1 MKTKIFNLY
10 SCLAVLLVA
19 MLSAGCTD
27 DLELPVPDPNLQE
40 LEKYYFILGDP
51 VATRSVD
58 YRTDE
63 HSEFTGGELLGCF
76 ALDADGNAVNG
87 AKSNACYAVS
97 VITSE
102 DEEKNGRKILVPNTP
117 SDKLDKGYAKYLFYY
132 PYNKD
137 ITSLEELKDLT
148 YSVESDQNK
157 HEDYEASDLLW
168 DVAKPE
174 GGICR
179 VEMDH
184 VMANII
190 IVIDGVEY
198 DVERGAVVLQQPLTA
213 ENIDLTAPTIDDMRD
228 VEGAYYYSVDDAQ
241 EKHDIQAM
249 YALYSSANDRFRTA
263 VPANRTLKAGDDII
277 KLWSRETGNEK
288 TFRLKNDVRLE
299 AGKNYY
305 FTLIKKGKP
314 QPGLDDDSWV
324 LDVLDPETGEPV
336 GLLCR
341 EYLHWQREYS
351 FDYRDK
357 PTRPAD
363 ENGKPVLNSQAWVF
377 YNLQDD
383 GKTPDLS
390 VGKVLRF
397 VYDVRVNM
405 THPEGDDYPGL
416 NGNGVTWWGYAWP
429 APHIRWQDGDG
440 GKGTGLYLAKH
451 GYGWSRQ
458 GDYGV
463 PDNEKA
469 FIGDYYMNG
478 GTVLWNGA
486 ENEISAFIMPDK
498 DDSAV
503 NADAER
509 YGHIAIP
516 RNSEGGKPFVSY
528 KPYDND
534 EYAGK
539 YKVGFVMPHYLIDTR
554 TGNDG
559 KVEQRRYP
567 LVKIGFNQFWMSK
580 SLRAKTYTDGTSLHK
595 FNTGRFSFQIHE
607 NTPPVAPDGYIYPFY
622 DDSKNGID
630 PLYDLGEDYVDNR
643 TDIPLLYN
651 YTCFMNDKLLPRSVE
666 SISFYKRPSVDDYT
680 KFCHYLG
687 RWGVTKMATDSCTR
701 VNGAELV
708 SPDIPGDF
716 IKGCLINVPP
726 VHCGNISGLNLRPWG
741 YRASNSQKLHEAG
754 GSTAFFVETDDAT
767 KGMYAPIYFY
777 YAAWNA
783 NPVSGKTF
791 WNETLYSYPVPPRSQ
806 WGTNWDAELQQNVPY
821 DANYGKWASTF
832 HQVRFLLKYKGQNE
846 SVPTHSMMVSRSAS
860 CTEDRRD
867 VYVAVE

>member
-1 MKTKIFNLY
+1 MKMKIFNLY
-10 SCLAVLLVA
+10 YCLAALLVA
-19 MLSAGCTD
+19 VLSAGCTD
-27 DLELPVPDPNLQE
+27 DLELPAPDPDLSE

-58 YRTDE
+58 YQTDE

-76 ALDADGNAVNG
+76 ALDADDNAVVG
-87 AKSNACYAVS
+87 VKANACYAVS
-97 VITSE
+97 VIASK
-102 DEEKNGRKILVPNTP
+102 DETKNGRKILVPNTP

-137 ITSLEELKDLT
+137 ITSLDELKDLT
-148 YSVESDQNK
+148 YSVEPDQNK

-228 VEGAYYYSVDDAQ
+228 VEGAYYYSVYDAQ

-249 YALYSSANDRFRTA
+249 YALYSSANDRFRTV

-341 EYLHWQREYS
+341 EYLRWQRS
-351 FDYRDK
+351 NDPNVKDH
-357 PTRPAD
+357 PTVPD
-363 ENGKPVLNSQAWVF
+363 DGNGQACLNSQAWVF
-377 YNLQDD
+377 YNL
-383 GKTPDLS
+383 KSPNSRIPDLS
-390 VGKVLRF
+390 TGTVLRF
-397 VYDVRVNM
+397 VYDVRENLAKQSAGA
-405 THPEGDDYPGL
+405 GDDDP
-416 NGNGVTWWGYAWP
+416 NGVNWNGYIWP
-429 APHIRWQDGDG
+429 FPHK
-440 GKGTGLYLAKH
+440 KGTGKGFDVSGVGVFLANH
-451 GYGWSRQ
+451 GYGWSEKD
-458 GDYGV
+458 GYGV
-463 PDNEKA
+463 PDNPDA
-469 FIGDYYMNG
+469 FIGEYYMHG
-478 GTVLWNGA
+478 GTVIWDNVKNQIERFMMPEQA
-486 ENEISAFIMPDK
+486 FSAT
-498 DDSAV
+498 
-503 NADAER
+503 NTDAER

-516 RNSEGGKPFVSY
+516 RNLEDGEPFVSY

-554 TGNDG
+554 VGFDG

-580 SLRAKTYTDGTSLHK
+580 SFRGKTLLDGTPMECYNIGK
-595 FNTGRFSFQIHE
+595 FQMADFNNVYQGKLYES
-607 NTPPVAPDGYIYPFY
+607 GYLYPFLKGSN
-622 DDSKNGID
+622 DNERCD
-630 PLYDLGEDYVDNR
+630 PLYESDMGMEYADEIVQ
-643 TDIPLLYN
+643 IPLLYN
-651 YTCFMNDKLLPRSVE
+651 HTAFIDKNIVPISVE
-666 SISFYKRPSVDDYT
+666 GISEYKRPEWKDY
-680 KFCHYLG
+680 KDLHDYLG
-687 RWGVTKMATDSCTR
+687 
-701 VNGAELV
+701 
-708 SPDIPGDF
+708 F
-716 IKGCLINVPP
+716 ISIVKLM
-726 VHCGNISGLNLRPWG
+726 
-741 YRASNSQKLHEAG
+741 SNSIQCVGNNNFKE
-754 GSTAFFVETDDAT
+754 SDRDAFLSG
-767 KGMYAPIYFY
+767 KYF
-777 YAAWNA
+777 NA
-783 NPVSGKTF
+783 QFESYSGNVSGFNLKACGGHLRTEVDFLSIGKGGGFWVNSDDLSRGIISIFYHMYDSWQISPMDGRSLIDNQQTF
-791 WNETLYSYPVPPRSQ
+791 
-806 WGTNWDAELQQNVPY
+806 PY
-821 DANYGKWASTF
+821 IFGDNYGNGVGLRTTTF
-832 HQVRFLLKYKGQNE
+832 NQIRFFLEYKGQGKPNM
-846 SVPTHSMMVSRSAS
+846 TRSMTTSRSAS
-860 CTEDRRD
+860 RAEDCRD